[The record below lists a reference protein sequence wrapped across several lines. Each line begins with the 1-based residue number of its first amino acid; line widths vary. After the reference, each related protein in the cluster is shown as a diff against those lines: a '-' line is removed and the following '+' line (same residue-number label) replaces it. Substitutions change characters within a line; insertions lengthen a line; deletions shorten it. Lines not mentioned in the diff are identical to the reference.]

1 MPAPLPAFLPEVVRR
16 LQAVPG
22 VLGVALGGSH
32 ATGTA
37 TPHSDV
43 DLSVAYDGTLDLDAL
58 GALCRAL
65 DDTHEAQPSPV
76 GGWGP
81 WVDGGAWLTIQGAR
95 VDVIYRDL
103 PRVRQS
109 VRDALAGRVA
119 LHAQAGH
126 PHGIH
131 AHHYAAELACC
142 VLLSDPDGQLA
153 ALQRQVATYPP
164 ALSAAMQSHYRWMKG
179 FWLDAAAKGL
189 KKGDR
194 HYARGCTY
202 AAVHALA
209 EELCARHGVWLLNE
223 KGALT
228 RAAALPGAPH
238 DLEARAEAALGALDL
253 PALHA
258 LLAAPEGA

>member
-1 MPAPLPAFLPEVVRR
+1 
-16 LQAVPG
+16 
-22 VLGVALGGSH
+22 
-32 ATGTA
+32 
-37 TPHSDV
+37 
-43 DLSVAYDGTLDLDAL
+43 
-58 GALCRAL
+58 
-65 DDTHEAQPSPV
+65 
-76 GGWGP
+76 
-81 WVDGGAWLTIQGAR
+81 
-95 VDVIYRDL
+95 
-103 PRVRQS
+103 
-109 VRDALAGRVA
+109 
-119 LHAQAGH
+119 
-126 PHGIH
+126 
-131 AHHYAAELACC
+131 
-142 VLLSDPDGQLA
+142 
-153 ALQRQVATYPP
+153 
-164 ALSAAMQSHYRWMKG
+164 MQSHYRWMKG